1 MWPILLLFSLT
12 PPQLPPHRAASR
24 TSRAAAP
31 RAVDDESKG
40 ALGGAVLGG
49 LIAGPFGAL
58 WGASLG
64 SSMGAAGRERREE
77 EARLAAMGLDREAVR
92 LAAALAAELA
102 EAEASVSACEEAE
115 RSQSNLGERL
125 AAAAAEQYAAAEEK
139 LRAGDEE
146 SARALLVE
154 RRGGRERRVE
164 RQGHLPTFPSPPHRQ
179 ETQAKAA
186 RADAEL
192 QEARDRTLSV
202 RRAVSVLSTRAAEL
216 EASLDQAAA
225 RKAVGSGPV
234 AGAVEAAP
242 PEDPLLARFKDL
254 ERGK

>member
-154 RRGGRERRVE
+154 R
-164 RQGHLPTFPSPPHRQ
+164 Q

-254 ERGK
+254 EGGK

>member
-125 AAAAAEQYAAAEEK
+125 AAVATEQYAAAEEK

-154 RRGGRERRVE
+154 
-164 RQGHLPTFPSPPHRQ
+164 RQ

-254 ERGK
+254 EGGK